1 MVNLFILMDKLAAT
15 ARARIAILELM
26 KFLLS
31 YFGVTIAMFL
41 CMTRCVLAAEKKGI
55 ILLLMPV
62 QFSLRNGFFL
72 F

>member
-41 CMTRCVLAAEKKGI
+41 CMTRRVPAAEKKGI

-62 QFSLRNGFFL
+62 QFSLRNGFF
-72 F
+72 